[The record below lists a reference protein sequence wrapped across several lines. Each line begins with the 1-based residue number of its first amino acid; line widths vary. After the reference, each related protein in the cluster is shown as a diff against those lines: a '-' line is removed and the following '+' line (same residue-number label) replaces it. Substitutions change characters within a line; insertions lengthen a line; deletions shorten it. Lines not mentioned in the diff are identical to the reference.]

1 LRIHGPVGIALIFL
15 LGSSFSFLDG
25 LIELLWLAL
34 LDALEGVVTV
44 FVAAVLLALTP
55 NYKGRSFLI

>member
-1 LRIHGPVGIALIFL
+1 MHGPVEIALIFL
-15 LGSSFSFLDG
+15 FGSSFSFLNG
-25 LIELLWLAL
+25 LIELLMLLL